1 MKYIAR
7 VSFMTIWLCV
17 SVFTGISVIA
27 VITGI
32 DAQSQAVAMPKVQEI
47 KSPMGVEAW
56 FVENH
61 DLPIVTIQMAWR
73 GGAAQ
78 DPEGLAGLASLMG
91 SLMNE
96 GAGERTSL
104 AFQQAL
110 ADIGTQ
116 LYFEASMDHVTASLS
131 FLSDYGDRAAE
142 LSRDALI
149 APRFDEEAIARMR
162 AETKAALANQKQSPS
177 RTAMTLW
184 YQNAFAGHP
193 YGRPKLGDE
202 DSLDRIQR
210 DDLIK
215 LHTNMLARDN
225 LLISVV
231 GDISADDLGKLLDR
245 IFADIPKTA
254 NLQPIE
260 PVALKATPVSMVSKR
275 IGPQTSAVFGHAGI
289 GYDDPDFFP
298 AYVMNYTLGGGGF
311 SSRLVNEIREKR
323 GLAYS
328 IYSYL
333 LPLDKTAIW
342 IGALASDN
350 QTIRPAI
357 ELVRNEMRH
366 IRDQGV
372 NEQEL
377 NAAKTYLTG
386 SYALRFDS
394 RGKIA
399 NQMLGAQMQ
408 GWPSDYFETRNQRIL
423 NVTQDDIKRAASR
436 VLLPEALMVQMVGDP
451 SDEAT
456 SPNSNR

>member
-215 LHTNMLARDN
+215 LH
-225 LLISVV
+225 
-231 GDISADDLGKLLDR
+231 
-245 IFADIPKTA
+245 
-254 NLQPIE
+254 PICW
-260 PVALKATPVSMVSKR
+260 R
-275 IGPQTSAVFGHAGI
+275 
-289 GYDDPDFFP
+289 
-298 AYVMNYTLGGGGF
+298 
-311 SSRLVNEIREKR
+311 
-323 GLAYS
+323 
-328 IYSYL
+328 
-333 LPLDKTAIW
+333 AI
-342 IGALASDN
+342 
-350 QTIRPAI
+350 
-357 ELVRNEMRH
+357 
-366 IRDQGV
+366 
-372 NEQEL
+372 
-377 NAAKTYLTG
+377 TY
-386 SYALRFDS
+386 
-394 RGKIA
+394 
-399 NQMLGAQMQ
+399 
-408 GWPSDYFETRNQRIL
+408 
-423 NVTQDDIKRAASR
+423 
-436 VLLPEALMVQMVGDP
+436 
-451 SDEAT
+451 
-456 SPNSNR
+456 